1 MALLTPGDIRNKK
14 IPLAGR
20 FQQGYNLDE
29 VDDFLEEC
37 AQTVDEL
44 GKQYATQTQSLGPD
58 VAALNTQVS
67 QLTGENTR
75 LRSELSAAQEK
86 LQQSSASSS
95 EAESSLRSELDSAN
109 DRIKTLTG
117 QVDQAK
123 VQMDTVNQQNEQ
135 LKTQV
140 DQLNDQINQLT
151 DQAAQGSSASEAL
164 QQQLTGLRNERDE
177 YMKRGETLT
186 QELQNSQLAVQE
198 ANRKAEDAEH
208 RLQEAAQR

>member
-95 EAESSLRSELDSAN
+95 EAESSLLS
-109 DRIKTLTG
+109 
-117 QVDQAK
+117 
-123 VQMDTVNQQNEQ
+123 
-135 LKTQV
+135 
-140 DQLNDQINQLT
+140 
-151 DQAAQGSSASEAL
+151 
-164 QQQLTGLRNERDE
+164 
-177 YMKRGETLT
+177 
-186 QELQNSQLAVQE
+186 
-198 ANRKAEDAEH
+198 
-208 RLQEAAQR
+208 